1 MDTMSQK
8 QKAINPVAYVN
19 LKGFLNPNPE
29 LEEMKQPISEYILC
43 EGSPP
48 GVLIVAKNKVA
59 DMRPGYLPFTRIQT
73 KEKLAY
79 VLLRSYH
86 LCYLECIN
94 TLEKIVAGE
103 PMLLNNSIN
112 PRITVGAV
120 AKKAIKKDGII
131 KLGAGSCDVRGK
143 AIKIEENKD
152 KVPICLLRH
161 TRLKRDIE
169 PSHILTFDDVEL
181 EASNALNCY
190 LDSIK

>member
-1 MDTMSQK
+1 M
-8 QKAINPVAYVN
+8 
-19 LKGFLNPNPE
+19 L
-29 LEEMKQPISEYILC
+29 
-43 EGSPP
+43 
-48 GVLIVAKNKVA
+48 
-59 DMRPGYLPFTRIQT
+59 
-73 KEKLAY
+73 
-79 VLLRSYH
+79 
-86 LCYLECIN
+86 LECIN

-131 KLGAGSCDVRGK
+131 KLGAGGFDVRGK

-169 PSHILTFDDVEL
+169 PGHILTFDYIGLISAIVTIIARLVYIYNQYKSD
-181 EASNALNCY
+181 NRHN
-190 LDSIK
+190 KK